1 VIDATDLSTLSV
13 LNGMSTAQLEK
24 LAALGTEVRFEAG
37 DVLFREGDPAE
48 YWWLFLDGEID
59 AIRRVG
65 HEEVVAGT
73 MGEPGQWAGGF
84 LAWTDD
90 AGYMATA
97 RATKAGRFFRVPSR
111 DLADFVRG
119 ELPLAAHLCAGF
131 FQTVRSFEAASR
143 QQESL
148 AALGRLSAGL
158 AHELNN
164 PASAAV
170 RSTDALVDANAA
182 LLDALVAMA
191 EAALNPECFME
202 LDALRRDAHERP
214 EVDPT
219 TAVELEGSLG
229 DWLDEHG
236 VADSWELAPTL
247 AAAGVDRDWCEDVAR
262 VLPPPSLDPGIRWV
276 AASLASSALLAE
288 IKEATARISTLVNQA
303 RSYTQ
308 MDRAKAQ
315 TIDVVEG
322 IESTLTVLGHK
333 LPNDVEIV
341 RNFDP
346 SVPTI
351 DARPAELNQVWTNL
365 IDNAL
370 AAMRD
375 GGGTLTLSTRMDRG
389 EVAIDVADS
398 GAGIPADVVP
408 RIFDPFFT
416 TKDVGEGTGLGLDI
430 SKRIVEGHRGRI
442 EVRSVPGTTVFT
454 VRLPVSGAV

>member
-1 VIDATDLSTLSV
+1 
-13 LNGMSTAQLEK
+13 
-24 LAALGTEVRFEAG
+24 
-37 DVLFREGDPAE
+37 
-48 YWWLFLDGEID
+48 
-59 AIRRVG
+59 
-65 HEEVVAGT
+65 
-73 MGEPGQWAGGF
+73 
-84 LAWTDD
+84 
-90 AGYMATA
+90 
-97 RATKAGRFFRVPSR
+97 
-111 DLADFVRG
+111 
-119 ELPLAAHLCAGF
+119 
-131 FQTVRSFEAASR
+131 
-143 QQESL
+143 
-148 AALGRLSAGL
+148 
-158 AHELNN
+158 
-164 PASAAV
+164 
-170 RSTDALVDANAA
+170 
-182 LLDALVAMA
+182 
-191 EAALNPECFME
+191 
-202 LDALRRDAHERP
+202 
-214 EVDPT
+214 
-219 TAVELEGSLG
+219 
-229 DWLDEHG
+229 
-236 VADSWELAPTL
+236 
-247 AAAGVDRDWCEDVAR
+247 
-262 VLPPPSLDPGIRWV
+262 
-276 AASLASSALLAE
+276 
-288 IKEATARISTLVNQA
+288 
-303 RSYTQ
+303 

-454 VRLPVSGAV
+454 VRLPVSGVV